1 MSEFQISELKFWR
14 KRHGLSQ
21 GKVAKLFGLGLNT
34 IMKIKAGVT
43 KTQGRTQLKLTQAVH
58 DYEASLKK
66 ATVVTAG
73 GKDDQPVVTTPAAS
87 EIQKE
92 LASEIQIK
100 TNSPKPR
107 VLSNLDL
114 ELITRILMMTPI
126 EKINLLKSL
135 IE

>member
-1 MSEFQISELKFWR
+1 MSGFQISELKFWR
-14 KRHGLSQ
+14 KSHGLSQ
-21 GKVAKLFGLGLNT
+21 GKVAKLSGLGLNT
-34 IMKIKAGVT
+34 IMKIEAGVT

-66 ATVVTAG
+66 GTVVTAS
-73 GKDDQPVVTTPAAS
+73 GKDDQPVVTIPAAS
-87 EIQKE
+87 EIE
-92 LASEIQIK
+92 NEPSVEIQIK
-100 TNSPKPR
+100 SNSPKPR
-107 VLSNLDL
+107 VLSNLDM